1 MNDYSIINVKN
12 VLNIETLS
20 IIIFNNIDFNTLKKN
35 LNQNIVND
43 FFTNQIKEI
52 HLTTQEE
59 YLKRNNG
66 KVIIFK
72 K

>member
-43 FFTNQIKEI
+43 FFINQIKEI